1 MSKIFF
7 FSIILLAASVIT
19 MAQQTKTGSGSSQVP
34 TFMDS
39 LGGGKAISLYNHKVP
54 NSKAG
59 PSTYKELNEK
69 GWSSKVTDP
78 EMIPFIPEASKR
90 TGTAIVI
97 CPGGGYSR
105 LSTLN
110 EGAMIANAF
119 KNAGIA
125 AFVLKYRLPSDS
137 IMADKSFG
145 PLQDAQQALKLVR
158 MNAAAYGIDINKVGI
173 IGFSAGGH
181 LASTAATH
189 FDTTTIANSEQTN
202 IRPDFAMLMYPVI
215 SFGKYAH
222 RGSRKALVGSDSIG
236 SLAQR
241 YSNELQVTDRTP
253 PTFLVHAA
261 DDKVVPVENS
271 VLFYQALLE
280 HKVMKSA
287 MFIFQEGGHGFG
299 INNKKTKTQWF
310 DLAIEW
316 LKLNGF

>member
-54 NSKAG
+54 NSKGG

-119 KNAGIA
+119 KNVGIA

-215 SFGKYAH
+215 SFGKFAH
-222 RGSRKALVGSDSIG
+222 RGSRKALVGSDSTG
-236 SLAQR
+236 PLAQR

-271 VLFYQALLE
+271 ILFYQALLE